1 MSEKKI
7 GRMKFY
13 NNRGRF
19 GILIEDNGRETRVSE
34 RSFLGHPLSDGKVYY
49 KITKTNKGTEI
60 SEIEGYHA
68 YYFKRV
74 VLNLE
79 EHDYDEFC
87 DMAKDYAIV
96 LNKGKVT
103 TSQIRKVYSQI
114 YRAQTIKEIKRLR
127 PQFAY
132 IAGRQANNQ
141 RLFELMEI
149 LDHLAKHAETDSNR
163 EQDQLENLKT
173 FMEAIVAYLKYVG
186 E

>member
-7 GRMKFY
+7 GRMITKFEQKRKKY
-13 NNRGRF
+13 YLIDENERKIEVKNYHFKNKSPAGYGKVFYKIVNNR
-19 GILIEDNGRETRVSE
+19 ITDIE
-34 RSFLGHPLSDGKVYY
+34 VYY
-49 KITKTNKGTEI
+49 P
-60 SEIEGYHA
+60 
-68 YYFKRV
+68 YYFKKVILDLR
-74 VLNLE
+74 

-96 LNKGKVT
+96 LFEGDVT

-114 YRAQTIKEIKRLR
+114 YRAQNIKEIKRLR

-149 LDHLAKHAETDSNR
+149 LDHLAKHAETDSDR
-163 EQDQLENLKT
+163 EQDQLENIKT

-186 E
+186 DK